1 MEKDF
6 PWYTARGDN
15 GTTGLL
21 GEGRVPKHHPQPEAF
36 GAVDEASSMI
46 GFARSLTGDVE
57 VNDVLVQVQ
66 RHCYGLMAELAATK
80 EVQHQFRQ
88 IGLDQVRWL
97 SEQTDR
103 FGALVSMPREFIV
116 PGETPTE
123 GALDMARTAV
133 RRAERRVSR
142 LVDDGLVENKVLVAY
157 LNRLSSLLFV
167 MGRYVSSQNGSQAI
181 RLAKNESERE

>member
-1 MEKDF
+1 MEQDF
-6 PWYTARGDN
+6 PWYTARGDD
-15 GTTGLL
+15 GSTGLL

-46 GFARSLTGDVE
+46 GFARALSEDTE

-80 EVQHQFRQ
+80 AAQAQFRQ
-88 IGLDQVRWL
+88 IGSDQVQWL
-97 SEQTDR
+97 SNQTDH
-103 FGALVSMPREFIV
+103 FGSRVSMPREFII
-116 PGETPTE
+116 PGETPAE
-123 GALDMARTAV
+123 GALDMARTVV

-142 LVDDGLVENKVLVAY
+142 LIDDTLIENKFLVAY

-167 MGRYVSSQNGSQAI
+167 LSRYISSDNGSHAVK
-181 RLAKNESERE
+181 LAKHEPEGD

>member
-6 PWYTARGDN
+6 PWYTARGDD

-46 GFARSLTGDVE
+46 GFARALAGDAD
-57 VNDVLVQVQ
+57 VNNVLVQVQ
-66 RHCYGLMAELAATK
+66 RHCYSLMAELAATK
-80 EVQHQFRQ
+80 AVQAQFRQ
-88 IGLDQVRWL
+88 IGPDQIQWL

-103 FGALVSMPREFIV
+103 FGARVSMPREFIV
-116 PGETPTE
+116 PGETPAE

-142 LVDDGLVENKVLVAY
+142 LIEDGLVENKSLVAY

-167 MGRYVSSQNGSQAI
+167 MGRFVSSQNGSQAL
-181 RLAKNESERE
+181 RLAKNESERG